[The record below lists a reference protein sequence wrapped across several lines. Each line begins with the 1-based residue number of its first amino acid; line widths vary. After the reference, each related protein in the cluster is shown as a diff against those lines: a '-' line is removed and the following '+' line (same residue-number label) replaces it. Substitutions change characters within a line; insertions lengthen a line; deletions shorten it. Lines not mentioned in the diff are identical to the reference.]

1 MTPEERLTELEIRYT
16 HQQDL
21 LHQLSD
27 VLAQQGLE
35 LAALRAEL
43 AALKRQAEVAGVTP
57 PNEPPPHY

>member
-21 LHQLSD
+21 IEQLND
-27 VLAQQGLE
+27 IVAQQGRE
-35 LAALRAEL
+35 IEALRA
-43 AALKRQAEVAGVTP
+43 ALDSMKRQVEAAGVTP